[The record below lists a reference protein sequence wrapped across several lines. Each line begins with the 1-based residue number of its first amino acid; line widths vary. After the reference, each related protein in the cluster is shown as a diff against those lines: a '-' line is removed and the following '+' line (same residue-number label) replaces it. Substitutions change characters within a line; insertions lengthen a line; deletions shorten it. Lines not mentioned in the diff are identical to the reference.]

1 VNRSPDPSGAFGV
14 TSGASSSEVLWDD
27 GERVLCREGRVQPDG
42 GRESVLTVRPVAE
55 QPAPAALSRL
65 EHEFSMAEK
74 LAGAPVARPL
84 ELLREQRRLVLVLE
98 DDGDEPIA
106 REPMPMALP
115 HFLRTAIH
123 VARALGRL
131 HAAGVIHKDLTPANI
146 LINRASGAV
155 RFTGL
160 GIATFLARERQ
171 APCPPESIAG
181 TLAYMAPEQTGRMN
195 RSVDSRSDLYSLGV
209 TLYQMLT
216 GVLPFSAQDPMDWVH
231 SHIARKAVP
240 PNQRVSSIP
249 AVLSDLVMKLLAKAA
264 EDRYQTA
271 AALEHD
277 LKECL
282 LRWEARGG
290 IEPGIEPL
298 IEPFALAEHDTPDRL
313 LIPEK
318 LYGRARE
325 VETLLAA
332 FDRVVAGGRPELVLV
347 AGYSGIGK
355 SAVVGELQ
363 KMLVP
368 PRGLFAAGKF
378 DQYKRDI
385 PYWTLARAF
394 QGLLKPFLGK
404 RDAELQDLRER
415 LRDALGP
422 NGLLIVNLV
431 PELKL
436 IIGEPPPVADLPLQD
451 AQRRFQLVL
460 KRFIGVF
467 ARREH
472 PLVLFLDDLQWL
484 DSGTLDVLEGLLV
497 DPDLRHLLLIGA
509 YRDNEVDRNH
519 PLMRKLDTIR
529 GLHGAIGQIVLQPLS
544 NSDLQTLVS
553 DALRCTPDCA
563 EPLAR
568 IVHEKTGGNP
578 FFALQFLTALAS
590 ERLLGFDHASATWV
604 WDVARIRAKG
614 YTDNVVDLMVMKLAR
629 LPDATRTA
637 LQRLAAIGHE
647 AGADTLALVFEKP
660 EAQVHAD
667 LWEAVCEEYVLRQE
681 GVYRFVHDRVQ
692 EAAYSLIPQA
702 QRAQTHLR
710 IGRLL
715 AARTSPERL
724 EHAVFEIVNQLNRGA
739 ALIDAR
745 DELDR
750 LAELNLLAATRAQAS
765 AAYASALDYL
775 KAGSEALAADCWQT
789 QHALAFSLARY
800 RAECEFLSGDQNG
813 ALARL
818 IELFPRAHDI
828 TEHATL
834 ACLAIDLYVTLD
846 RSDEAVAVGLNYL
859 RRIGIEWSP
868 HPTDEEAL
876 GEYAHIATRLGER
889 TIESLIDLPLMS
901 DPNSLATIGVLNVL
915 TPAAIFSDANLF
927 SMVVCRAVNLSLE
940 YGNCGTSPPVYV
952 DFGMTAGPHF
962 GDYQT
967 GFRFARLGYELVEQ
981 RGLKQSQAK
990 VYMNVGNLVT
1000 PWAQHVRTGRDLIRR
1015 AFDIAVK
1022 AGDLT
1027 FAGYSCNNLNTNL
1040 LAAGDPLDESQ
1051 REAERGLAFAQKTHF
1066 GLVADIIAAQLAL
1079 MRTLRGSTLK
1089 FGLLDD
1095 GNLSEAQI
1103 ESRLSRD
1110 ASLAIA
1116 ECWYWIRKMQARYFA
1131 GDFAAAVDASVKARA
1146 LLWTSASFF
1155 ETAEYHFYS
1164 ALSRAALCDAAAPDV
1179 KADHVAAITSHHR
1192 QLEIWAAN
1200 CPQNFGNRAA
1210 LVGAELARIQ
1220 GRITDA
1226 EQFYEIAI
1234 RSSRENAF
1242 IHNEAVAYETASRFY
1257 AARGLAEFAHL
1268 YLKNARYAYLRWGAN
1283 GKVRQL
1289 DDFHPQLA
1297 TTEPRQRAAGTIETP
1312 VEHLDLATVLKV
1324 SQAVSSEIVPENL
1337 IHTIMRSALAHAGA
1351 ERGLLIVPTEAA
1363 PCIVAQASTSGDA
1376 VGVTLG
1382 KKALSPDLLPESV
1395 VHYAM
1400 RAKEC
1405 VIVND
1410 ASAQHDFS
1418 GDPYIARSAAHTPAH
1433 TPTHVSTHAPVR
1445 SIACMPLVN
1454 QGKLIAVLYLENNLA
1469 PDVFT
1474 ASRIAVL
1481 KLLASQAAISLEIAR
1496 LYRELAEREARIRRL
1511 VDANIVGVFIWDF
1524 EGRIHE
1530 ANDAFLRLLGYDR
1543 TDLALGRLRWTEL
1556 TPASGRERDA
1566 RAVADIKVHGSVPP
1580 YEKEYL
1586 RADGSSVAVLLGAAT
1601 FGEARDQGVAFVVDL
1616 TDRKRA
1622 ESDARENE
1630 RRYREMEVELAHAN
1644 RVATMGQLTAS
1655 ITHEIRQP
1663 IAAAMTNAHAA
1674 LRWLSARTPD
1684 LNEVREA
1691 LERIV
1696 NDGSRANDVI
1706 GRIRALV
1713 KKAPARTERVA
1724 INDAI
1729 REVIALTR
1737 GEAVKHQV
1745 TVEAQLS
1752 DALPSIHGDRV
1763 QLQQVML
1770 NLMINAIEAMSGAG
1784 GDGPR
1789 ELLIA
1794 TSADPTQATRV
1805 AVSDTGPGV
1814 DAGAIEQLFEPFYT
1828 TKAGGMGMGLSI
1840 CRSIVEAHGGTL
1852 SVRANTPRGAT
1863 FEFVL
1868 PGANENAMPENGDY
1882 LAEP

>member
-1 VNRSPDPSGAFGV
+1 M
-14 TSGASSSEVLWDD
+14 TSDASSSEVLWDD
-27 GERVLCREGRVQPDG
+27 GERVLCREWRVQPGG
-42 GRESVLTVRPVAE
+42 GRGSVLTVRPVAE

-65 EHEFSMAEK
+65 EHEFALAEK

-84 ELLREQRRLVLVLE
+84 ELLHEQRRLVLVLE
-98 DDGDEPIA
+98 DAGDEPLA
-106 REPMPMALP
+106 REPVPMALP
-115 HFLRTAIH
+115 GFLRTAIH
-123 VARALGRL
+123 VAHALGRL
-131 HAAGVIHKDLTPANI
+131 HAVGVIHKDITPANI
-146 LINRASGAV
+146 LINRSSGAV

-209 TLYQMLT
+209 TLYQLLT

-240 PNQRVSSIP
+240 PNQRVPTVP
-249 AVLSDLVMKLLAKAA
+249 AVLSDIVMKLLAKAA

-271 AALEHD
+271 AALERD

-282 LRWEARGG
+282 LRWEARGAS
-290 IEPGIEPL
+290 EPF
-298 IEPFALAEHDTPDRL
+298 IEPFPLAQHDTPDRL

-332 FDRVVAGGRPELVLV
+332 FDRVIAGGRPELILV

-363 KMLVP
+363 KVLVP

-385 PYWTLARAF
+385 PYWTLAQAF
-394 QGLLKPFLGK
+394 QGLLRPILGK
-404 RDAELQDLRER
+404 RDAELEDLRER
-415 LRDALGP
+415 LREALGP

-436 IIGEPPPVADLPLQD
+436 IIGEPPPIADLPLQD

-467 ARREH
+467 ARAGH
-472 PLVLFLDDLQWL
+472 SLVLFLDDLQWL
-484 DSGTLDVLEGLLV
+484 DSGTLDMLESLLV
-497 DPDLRHLLLIGA
+497 DADLRHLLLIGA
-509 YRDNEVDRNH
+509 YRDNEVDRSH
-519 PLMRKLDTIR
+519 PLMRKLDAIR
-529 GLHGAIGQIVLQPLS
+529 RQHGAVEQIVLQPLS
-544 NSDLQTLVS
+544 NRDLQQLVA
-553 DALRCTPDCA
+553 DALRCTPERA

-568 IVHEKTGGNP
+568 IVHEKTAGNP

-590 ERLLGFDHASATWV
+590 ERLLAFDHASAAWG
-604 WDVARIRAKG
+604 WDVDRIRAKG
-614 YTDNVVDLMVMKLAR
+614 YTDNVVNLMIMKLAR
-629 LPDATRTA
+629 LPPATRTA
-637 LQRLAAIGHE
+637 LQCLAAIGHA
-647 AGADTLALVFEKP
+647 AGSDTLALVFEKP

-667 LWEAVCEEYVLRQE
+667 LWDAVREEYVLHQE
-681 GVYRFVHDRVQ
+681 GAYRFVHDRVQ
-692 EAAYSLIPQA
+692 EAAYALIPQP

-715 AARTSPERL
+715 AARTPPDKL
-724 EHAVFEIVNQLNRGA
+724 EDAVFEIVNQLNRSA
-739 ALIDAR
+739 ALIDERA
-745 DELDR
+745 ELDR
-750 LAELNLLAATRAQAS
+750 LAELNLMAGKRAQAS

-775 KAGSEALAADCWQT
+775 KAGSEALADDRWQT
-789 QHALAFSLARY
+789 QHALAFSLELH
-800 RAECEFLSGDQNG
+800 RAECEFLSGDHSG
-813 ALARL
+813 AQARL
-818 IELFPRAHDI
+818 IRLFPRVSGLA
-828 TEHATL
+828 EHATL
-834 ACLAIDLYVTLD
+834 ACLTIDLYITLD
-846 RSDEAVAVGLNYL
+846 RSDEAVSVGLDYL

-868 HPTDEEAL
+868 HPSDEEARS
-876 GEYAHIATRLGER
+876 EYAHLAARLGQR
-889 TIESLIDLPLMS
+889 SIESLIDLPLMS
-901 DPNSLATIGVLNVL
+901 DPNSLATISVLNVL

-927 SMVVCRAVNLSLE
+927 AMAVCRAVNLSLE

-952 DFGMTAGPHF
+952 DFGMTAGPRF

-990 VYMNVGNLVT
+990 VYMNFGSLVT
-1000 PWAQHVRTGRDLIRR
+1000 PWAHHVRTGRDLIRR

-1022 AGDLT
+1022 TGDLT
-1027 FAGYSCNNLNTNL
+1027 FAGYSCNNLNANL
-1040 LAAGDPLDESQ
+1040 LAAGDPLDDVQ

-1066 GLVADIIAAQLAL
+1066 GLVVDIIATQLAL
-1079 MRTLRGSTLK
+1079 LRTLRGSTLK

-1095 GNLSEAQI
+1095 GNLSEAQF

-1110 ASLAIA
+1110 PSLAIA

-1131 GDFAAAVDASVKARA
+1131 GDFAAAVDASVKASA

-1164 ALSRAALCDAAAPDV
+1164 ALSRAALCDAASPDV
-1179 KADHVAAITSHHR
+1179 KEDHLAAITAHHR

-1210 LVGAELARIQ
+1210 LVGAELARLRGQ
-1220 GRITDA
+1220 MADA

-1242 IHNEAVAYETASRFY
+1242 IHNEAVAYETAARFY

-1297 TTEPRQRAAGTIETP
+1297 TPDSRPRATGTIETP
-1312 VEHLDLATVLKV
+1312 VEHLDLATVIKV
-1324 SQAVSSEIVPENL
+1324 SQAVSSEIVPDNL
-1337 IHTIMRSALAHAGA
+1337 IHTIMRSAIAHAGA
-1351 ERGLLIVPTEAA
+1351 ERGLLIVPTDSA
-1363 PCIVAQASTSGDA
+1363 PCIVAQASTNGDA
-1376 VGVTLG
+1376 VSVNLG
-1382 KKALSPDLLPESV
+1382 KTALRPDLLPESV

-1400 RAKEC
+1400 RAGEC
-1405 VIVND
+1405 VILDD
-1410 ASAQHDFS
+1410 ASTQHDFS
-1418 GDPYIARSAAHTPAH
+1418 GDPYIARAGVDTPAR
-1433 TPTHVSTHAPVR
+1433 ALVR
-1445 SIACMPLVN
+1445 SMACMPLVN

-1481 KLLASQAAISLEIAR
+1481 KLLASQAAISLENAR

-1524 EGRIHE
+1524 EGRILE
-1530 ANDAFLRLLGYDR
+1530 ANDAFLRLVGYDR

-1566 RAVADIKVHGSVPP
+1566 RALADIKAHGSVPP

-1586 RADGSSVAVLLGAAT
+1586 RADGSRVAVLLGAAT
-1601 FGEARDQGVAFVVDL
+1601 FGDARDQGVAFIVDL

-1622 ESDARENE
+1622 ESDARQNE

-1674 LRWLSARTPD
+1674 LRWLGARTPD

-1696 NDGSRANDVI
+1696 NDGARANDVI

-1713 KKAPARTERVA
+1713 KKAPARTERIE
-1724 INDAI
+1724 INEAI

-1745 TVEAQLS
+1745 TVEALFS
-1752 DALPSIHGDRV
+1752 DALPFIHGDRV

-1784 GDGPR
+1784 DGPR

-1794 TSADPTQATRV
+1794 TSADRTQATRV

-1814 DAGAIEQLFEPFYT
+1814 EEEAIEQLFEPFYT

-1852 SVRANTPRGAT
+1852 SVQANAPRGAT
-1863 FEFVL
+1863 FVFVL
-1868 PGANENAMPENGDY
+1868 PGADENALPENDNY

>member
-1 VNRSPDPSGAFGV
+1 M
-14 TSGASSSEVLWDD
+14 LWDD
-27 GERVLCREGRVQPDG
+27 GERVLCREWRVQPDG

-55 QPAPAALSRL
+55 QPAPATLSRL
-65 EHEFSMAEK
+65 EHEFALAEK
-74 LAGAPVARPL
+74 LAGAPIARAL
-84 ELLREQRRLVLVLE
+84 ELLHEQKRLVLVLE
-98 DDGDEPIA
+98 DNSDEPIA
-106 REPMPMALP
+106 REPIPMSL
-115 HFLRTAIH
+115 HRFLRTAIDI
-123 VARALGRL
+123 ARALGRL
-131 HAAGVIHKDLTPANI
+131 HAAGVVHKDITPAHI
-146 LINRASGAV
+146 LINRTSGAV

-171 APCPPESIAG
+171 ALYPPESIAG
-181 TLAYMAPEQTGRMN
+181 TLAFMAPEQTGRMN

-209 TLYQMLT
+209 TLYQLLT
-216 GVLPFSAQDPMDWVH
+216 GVLPFSAQEPMDWVH
-231 SHIARKAVP
+231 SHIARKAPP
-240 PNQRVSSIP
+240 PNQRVPAIP
-249 AVLSDLVMKLLAKAA
+249 AVLSDIVMKLLAKAA

-277 LKECL
+277 LAQCL
-282 LRWEARGG
+282 LRWEAHGR
-290 IEPGIEPL
+290 
-298 IEPFALAEHDTPDRL
+298 IEPFTLAERDTPDRL

-332 FDRVVAGGRPELVLV
+332 FDRVMAGGRPELILV

-363 KMLVP
+363 KVLVS

-385 PYWTLARAF
+385 PYWTLAHAF
-394 QGLLKPFLGK
+394 QGLLRPFLGK
-404 RDAELQDLRER
+404 RDAELESLRER

-467 ARREH
+467 ARAEH

-509 YRDNEVDRNH
+509 YRDNEVDRTH
-519 PLMRKLDTIR
+519 PLMRKLDAIR
-529 GLHGAIGQIVLQPLS
+529 RLHGAVGQIVLQPLS
-544 NSDLQTLVS
+544 GRDLQQLVA
-553 DALRCTPDCA
+553 DALRCTPERA

-568 IVHEKTGGNP
+568 VVHEKTGGNP

-590 ERLLGFDHASATWV
+590 ERLLGFDHASATWM
-604 WDVARIRAKG
+604 WDVEGIRAKG
-614 YTDNVVDLMVMKLAR
+614 YTDNVVNLMVMKLAR
-629 LPDATRTA
+629 LPEATRTA
-637 LQRLAAIGHE
+637 LQCLAAIGHE
-647 AGADTLALVFEKP
+647 AGSDTLALVFEKP
-660 EAQVHAD
+660 EAQVHTD
-667 LWEAVCEEYVLRQE
+667 LWEAIREEYVLDQE

-702 QRAQTHLR
+702 RRAEAHLR

-715 AARTSPERL
+715 AAHTPPGQL
-724 EHAVFEIVNQLNRGA
+724 EDEVFEIVNQLNRGA

-745 DELDR
+745 AELDR
-750 LAELNLLAATRAQAS
+750 LAELNLMAGKRAQAS

-775 KAGSEALAADCWQT
+775 KAGSEALADDRWQT
-789 QHALAFSLARY
+789 QHTLAFSLELH
-800 RAECEFLSGDQNG
+800 RAECEFLSGDPGSAQT
-813 ALARL
+813 RL
-818 IELFPRAHDI
+818 IGLFPLASGI
-828 TEHATL
+828 AELTTL
-834 ACLAIDLYVTLD
+834 ACLTIDLYVTLD
-846 RSDEAVAVGLNYL
+846 RSGEAVAVGLDYL
-859 RRIGIEWSP
+859 RRLGIEWSP
-868 HPTDEEAL
+868 HPSDQAVRS
-876 GEYAHIATRLGER
+876 EYARIAARLVER
-889 TIESLIDLPLMS
+889 SIEALIDLPPMT
-901 DPNSLATIGVLNVL
+901 DPTSLATVRVLEKL
-915 TPAAIFSDANLF
+915 APAAIFSDANLLA
-927 SMVVCRAVNLSLE
+927 MVLFKAVSLGLE
-940 YGNCGTSPPVYV
+940 HGNCGASPDMYV
-952 DFGMTAGPHF
+952 AFGMIAGPHF
-962 GDYQT
+962 GDYHT
-967 GFRFARLGYELVEQ
+967 GFRLARLGYELVEQ
-981 RGLKQSQAK
+981 RGLNQSQAR
-990 VYMNVGNLVT
+990 VYVDFGNIVM
-1000 PWAQHVRTGRDLIRR
+1000 PWTAHVRDGRPLLRR
-1015 AFDIAVK
+1015 AFEIATRS
-1022 AGDLT
+1022 GDVT
-1027 FAGYSCNNLNTNL
+1027 YAGYSCNHLNTNM
-1040 LAAGDPLDESQ
+1040 LASGDPLDDTQ
-1051 REAERGLAFAQKTHF
+1051 REAEHGLVFARKVRF
-1066 GLVADIIAAQLAL
+1066 GLVAAIISAQLAL
-1079 MRTLRGSTLK
+1079 IRTLRGLTLK

-1095 GNLSEAQI
+1095 GHLSETEI
-1103 ESRLSRD
+1103 ESRLARD
-1110 ASLAIA
+1110 PSLAIA
-1116 ECWYWIRKMQARYFA
+1116 ACWYWIRKMQARYFA
-1131 GDFAAAVDASVKARA
+1131 GNFAAAVDASVKARA
-1146 LLWTSASFF
+1146 LLWTSPSFF

-1164 ALSRAALCDAAAPDV
+1164 ALSYAALCDAASPDV
-1179 KADHVAAITSHHR
+1179 KDDYLAAIIAHHR

-1200 CPQNFGNRAA
+1200 CPQNFSNRAA
-1210 LVGAELARIQ
+1210 LVGAELARLH
-1220 GRITDA
+1220 GRMTDA

-1234 RSSRENAF
+1234 RSSRDNGF
-1242 IHNEAVAYETASRFY
+1242 IHNEAVAYETAARFY

-1297 TTEPRQRAAGTIETP
+1297 TPDPRPHGAGTIETP
-1312 VEHLDLATVLKV
+1312 VEHLDLATVIRV
-1324 SQAVSSEIVPENL
+1324 SQAVSSEIVPDNL
-1337 IHTIMRSALAHAGA
+1337 IHTIMRSAIVHAGA
-1351 ERGLLIVPTEAA
+1351 ERGLLIVPPEAA
-1363 PCIVAQASTSGDA
+1363 PCIVAQASTHGDA
-1376 VGVTLG
+1376 ASVSLG
-1382 KKALSPDLLPESV
+1382 KQALSPDLLPESV
-1395 VHYAM
+1395 VHYVM

-1405 VIVND
+1405 VILDD
-1410 ASAQHDFS
+1410 ASTQHDFS
-1418 GDPYIARSAAHTPAH
+1418 DDPYIARARLG
-1433 TPTHVSTHAPVR
+1433 APVR

-1474 ASRIAVL
+1474 ASRITVL
-1481 KLLASQAAISLEIAR
+1481 KLLASQAAISLENAR

-1530 ANDAFLRLLGYDR
+1530 ANDAFLHLLGYDR
-1543 TDLALGRLRWTEL
+1543 TDLALGRLRWPDL
-1556 TPASGRERDA
+1556 TPASGRARDA
-1566 RAVADIKVHGSVPP
+1566 RAVADIKAHGSVPP

-1586 RADGSSVAVLLGAAT
+1586 RADGSRVAVLLGAAT
-1601 FGEARDQGVAFVVDL
+1601 FGESHDQGVAFIVDL

-1622 ESDARENE
+1622 ESDARASE

-1674 LRWLSARTPD
+1674 LRWLNARTPD
-1684 LNEVREA
+1684 LNEVHAA

-1745 TVEAQLS
+1745 TVEARLT
-1752 DALPSIHGDRV
+1752 DALPFIHGDRV

-1784 GDGPR
+1784 DGPR
-1789 ELLIA
+1789 ELLIT
-1794 TSADPTQATRV
+1794 TSADRTQATRV
-1805 AVSDTGPGV
+1805 TVADTGPGV
-1814 DAGAIEQLFEPFYT
+1814 VADAIEQLFEPFYT

-1852 SVRANTPRGAT
+1852 SVRANSPRGAT

-1868 PGANENAMPENGDY
+1868 PGADENAVPENDSY
-1882 LAEP
+1882 LTEP

>member
-1 VNRSPDPSGAFGV
+1 VNRSPDPSGVSGAP
-14 TSGASSSEVLWDD
+14 SGASSSEVLWDD
-27 GERVLCREGRVQPDG
+27 GERVLCREWRVQSDG
-42 GRESVLTVRPVAE
+42 GRASVLTVRPVAE

-65 EHEFSMAEK
+65 EHEFALAEK
-74 LAGAPVARPL
+74 LAGAPAARPL
-84 ELLREQRRLVLVLE
+84 ELLHEQRRLVLVLE
-98 DDGDEPIA
+98 DDGDAPLA
-106 REPMPMALP
+106 REPVPMALRR
-115 HFLRTAIH
+115 FLRTAID
-123 VARALGRL
+123 VAHALGRL
-131 HAAGVIHKDLTPANI
+131 HAAGVVHKDITPANI
-146 LINRASGAV
+146 LINRESGAV

-181 TLAYMAPEQTGRMN
+181 TLAFMAPEQTGRMN

-209 TLYQMLT
+209 TLYQLLT

-231 SHIARKAVP
+231 SHIARTALP
-240 PNQRVSSIP
+240 PNQRIATVP
-249 AVLSDLVMKLLAKAA
+249 AVLSDIVMKLLAKAA

-277 LKECL
+277 LKQCL
-282 LRWEARGG
+282 LRWEAHGA
-290 IEPGIEPL
+290 
-298 IEPFALAEHDTPDRL
+298 IEPFIEPFQLAEHDTPDRL
-313 LIPEK
+313 LIPEQ

-332 FDRVVAGGRPELVLV
+332 FDRVMSGGRPELMLV

-355 SAVVGELQ
+355 SAVIGELQ
-363 KMLVP
+363 KVLVP

-385 PYWTLARAF
+385 PYWTLAQAF
-394 QGLLKPFLGK
+394 QGLLRPFLGK
-404 RDAELQDLRER
+404 RDAELEDLRDR
-415 LRDALGP
+415 LREALGP

-436 IIGEPPPVADLPLQD
+436 IIGEPPPIADLPLQD
-451 AQRRFQLVL
+451 AQRRFQLVF

-467 ARREH
+467 ARAGH

-484 DSGTLDVLEGLLV
+484 DSGTLDMLESLLV

-509 YRDNEVDRNH
+509 YRDNEADRNH
-519 PLMRKLDTIR
+519 PLMRKLDAIR
-529 GLHGAIGQIVLQPLS
+529 RLHGSVGQIVLQPLS
-544 NSDLQTLVS
+544 HSDLQQLVA
-553 DALRCTPDCA
+553 DALRCTPERA

-604 WDVARIRAKG
+604 WDVDRIRAKG
-614 YTDNVVDLMVMKLAR
+614 FTDNVVNLMIMKLAR
-629 LPDATRTA
+629 LPEATRTA
-637 LQRLAAIGHE
+637 LQHLAAIGHS
-647 AGADTLALVFEKP
+647 AGAETLALVFGKP
-660 EAQVHAD
+660 GAQVHAD
-667 LWEAVCEEYVLRQE
+667 LWEAVCEEYVLHQE
-681 GVYRFVHDRVQ
+681 GGYRFVHDRVQ
-692 EAAYSLIPQA
+692 EAAYSLIPQP

-715 AARTSPERL
+715 AARTPRDTL
-724 EHAVFEIVNQLNRGA
+724 EDAVFEIVNQLNRGA
-739 ALIDAR
+739 ALIDERA
-745 DELDR
+745 ELDR
-750 LAELNLLAATRAQAS
+750 LAELNLMAGKRAQAS

-775 KAGSEALAADCWQT
+775 KAGSEALADDRWQT
-789 QHALAFSLARY
+789 QHALAFSLELH
-800 RAECEFLSGDQNG
+800 RAECEFLSGDQSG

-818 IELFPRAHDI
+818 LKLFPRVNGI
-828 TEHATL
+828 GEHATL
-834 ACLAIDLYVTLD
+834 ACLAMNLYVTLD
-846 RSDEAVAVGLNYL
+846 RSDEAVTVGLDYL

-868 HPTDEEAL
+868 HPSDEEARS
-876 GEYAHIATRLGER
+876 EYAHLASRLGER
-889 TIESLIDLPLMS
+889 SIESLIDLPLMS
-901 DPNSLATIGVLNVL
+901 DPDSLATIGVLNVL
-915 TPAAIFSDANLF
+915 TPAAIFSDGNLF

-952 DFGMTAGPHF
+952 DFGMTAGPRF

-981 RGLKQSQAK
+981 RGLQQSQAK
-990 VYMNVGNLVT
+990 VYMNFGNLVT
-1000 PWAQHVRTGRDLIRR
+1000 PWAHHVRTGRDLIRR
-1015 AFDIAVK
+1015 AFEIAVK
-1022 AGDLT
+1022 TGDLT
-1027 FAGYSCNNLNTNL
+1027 FAGYSCNNLNANL
-1040 LAAGDPLDESQ
+1040 LAAGDPLDDAQ

-1066 GLVADIIAAQLAL
+1066 GLVVDIIATQLAL

-1095 GNLSEAQI
+1095 GQLNEAQF
-1103 ESRLSRD
+1103 ENRLSGD
-1110 ASLAIA
+1110 PSLAIA

-1164 ALSRAALCDAAAPDV
+1164 ALSHAALCDAASPDV
-1179 KADHVAAITSHHR
+1179 RDEYVAAITAHHR

-1200 CPQNFGNRAA
+1200 CPQNFSNRAA
-1210 LVGAELARIQ
+1210 LVGAELARLQ
-1220 GRITDA
+1220 GRMTDA

-1234 RSSRENAF
+1234 GSSRENAF
-1242 IHNEAVAYETASRFY
+1242 VHNEAVAYETASRFY

-1297 TTEPRQRAAGTIETP
+1297 TPDPRPRAAGTIETP
-1312 VEHLDLATVLKV
+1312 VEHLDLATVIKV
-1324 SQAVSSEIVPENL
+1324 SQAVSSEIVPDNL
-1337 IHTIMRSALAHAGA
+1337 IHTIMRSAIAHAGA
-1351 ERGLLIVPTEAA
+1351 ERGLLIVPTDSA
-1363 PCIVAQASTSGDA
+1363 PCIVAQASTNGDT
-1376 VGVTLG
+1376 VSVSLG
-1382 KKALSPDLLPESV
+1382 KTALSPGLLPESV

-1405 VIVND
+1405 VILDD
-1410 ASAQHDFS
+1410 ASTQHDFS
-1418 GDPYIARSAAHTPAH
+1418 GDPYIARTG
-1433 TPTHVSTHAPVR
+1433 VHAPVR

-1454 QGKLIAVLYLENNLA
+1454 QRKLIAVLYLENNLA

-1481 KLLASQAAISLEIAR
+1481 KLLASQAAISLENAR

-1530 ANDAFLRLLGYDR
+1530 ANDAFLRLVGYDR

-1556 TPASGRERDA
+1556 TPPSGRERDA
-1566 RAVADIKVHGSVPP
+1566 RAVADIRTHSSVPP
-1580 YEKEYL
+1580 YEKEFL
-1586 RADGSSVAVLLGAAT
+1586 RADGSRVAVLLGAAT
-1601 FGEARDQGVAFVVDL
+1601 FGEARDQGVAFIVDL

-1674 LRWLSARTPD
+1674 LRWLNARTPD

-1713 KKAPARTERVA
+1713 KKAPARTERIE

-1737 GEAVKHQV
+1737 GEAVKHRV
-1745 TVEAQLS
+1745 AVEALLS
-1752 DALPSIHGDRV
+1752 DALPYIHGDRV

-1770 NLMINAIEAMSGAG
+1770 NLIINAIEAMSGAG
-1784 GDGPR
+1784 AGDGPR

-1794 TSADPTQATRV
+1794 TSAERTQATRV

-1814 DAGAIEQLFEPFYT
+1814 DADAIGQLFEPFYT

-1852 SVRANTPRGAT
+1852 SVEARSPRGAT
-1863 FEFVL
+1863 FVFVL
-1868 PGANENAMPENGDY
+1868 PGADEDALPENDDY